1 MTVAA
6 PPGMEFMTDAVAH
19 WAAVQPDAEAL
30 TYGQVRWTWAQ
41 WDDRIRRV
49 AGGLAALGLGRGDR
63 VAFLD
68 KNNPAC
74 LEVSLGAGLLGA
86 ATAVI
91 NWRLAA
97 GELDYVIND
106 CDATVLFA
114 GADLL
119 PAVLVIRDRL
129 PRVTEVIV
137 VGGPDDAYE
146 AFLAAA
152 GPADRSADRL
162 DGRRGEVTGEDL
174 WLVMYSSGTTGRPK
188 GVMLSH
194 RNIVAHTQNAVPIAP
209 MEPGDRNLVA
219 MPLFH
224 VGGTCYALFG
234 IYAGMPSTF
243 TREPD
248 PASLLAAFAAGATHA
263 FLVPAVVAGLLAGGE
278 RAIAALSGLKYLIYG
293 AAPMPL
299 PVLRQALAAWPRL
312 NFVQVYG
319 LTELAGVISALSAQ
333 AHRDPAREDRLVS
346 AGTLLAGAQLR
357 VVDPAT
363 GRDVAAGQPGEF
375 WFRSA
380 QRMMGYLNKPADT
393 AQAITEEGWL
403 RSGDIGHVDD
413 GGFLFVSDRVKDMII
428 TGGENVYS
436 PEVEQAVALNPNLA
450 VAWYGR
456 GWVTMMCGEAERSI
470 ESFERMIRLSPL
482 DPLRVHAWNGSS
494 FAFLILGRY
503 EDGCASAMKS
513 IQVAANA
520 HTLVAY
526 IVNAIAAGRATE
538 AEQAAARLLRLQ
550 PDFRAA
556 DAGEAFP
563 TRSLELRNQMIAAL
577 RKAGLP
583 G

>member
-1 MTVAA
+1 MTVVA

-30 TYGQVRWTWAQ
+30 TYGQARWTWAQ

-106 CDATVLFA
+106 SGATVLFA
-114 GADLL
+114 GAELL
-119 PAVLVIRDRL
+119 PAVQAIRDRL

-162 DGRRGEVTGEDL
+162 AGRRGEVTGEDL

-194 RNIVAHTQNAVPIAP
+194 RNMVAHTQNAVPIAP

-224 VGGTCYALFG
+224 VGGTSYALFG
-234 IYAGMPSTF
+234 IYTGMPSTF

-278 RAIAALSGLKYLIYG
+278 RAIAALTGLKYLIYG

-299 PVLRQALAAWPRL
+299 PVLRQALAAWPQL

-319 LTELAGVISALSAQ
+319 LTELAGVISALPAQ
-333 AHRDPAREDRLVS
+333 AHRDPAQEDRLVS
-346 AGTLLAGAQLR
+346 AGTLLTGAQLR

-436 PEVEQAVALNPNLA
+436 PEVEQAVAEHPA
-450 VAWYGR
+450 VAEVAVIGIPDDHW
-456 GWVTMMCGEAERSI
+456 GEAVKAIVVLRPGQQATGPEII
-470 ESFERMIRLSPL
+470 EFTRQHLAHYKSPRTVDIVDAL
-482 DPLRVHAWNGSS
+482 PRTPSGKLLKRTLRAPYW
-494 FAFLILGRY
+494 
-503 EDGCASAMKS
+503 
-513 IQVAANA
+513 
-520 HTLVAY
+520 
-526 IVNAIAAGRATE
+526 AGRDR
-538 AEQAAARLLRLQ
+538 Q
-550 PDFRAA
+550 
-556 DAGEAFP
+556 
-563 TRSLELRNQMIAAL
+563 I
-577 RKAGLP
+577 
-583 G
+583 